1 MQKSYYVYMLTN
13 KSHSTLYIGVTN
25 DVYRRTS
32 EHSEQVVDGF
42 AERYKADILV
52 YAEEY
57 SSINDA
63 LAREKQLKKWRRE
76 KKENLINQ
84 MNPQWKDL
92 LRE

>member
-1 MQKSYYVYMLTN
+1 MLTN

>member
-1 MQKSYYVYMLTN
+1 MPKSYYVYMLTN